1 VPAVREE
8 AVTVRPVWTV
18 KCERI
23 ARSATQGL
31 YLPGAEPDDL
41 AQEARIGVMQAIE
54 TWTPGAGSTFES
66 FAWNLARR
74 RALDAVT
81 SAMRVK
87 RRVLNDALS
96 LETPIGNV
104 DTDGTLADVVLF
116 RESDDPLR
124 IVLAREAI
132 NELIAAMREL
142 SPWERE
148 CVQRCR
154 ILGEPYE
161 AVGSHKSV
169 DNALQRAKKKLANA
183 A

>member
-1 VPAVREE
+1 M
-8 AVTVRPVWTV
+8 TVRPVWTA
-18 KCERI
+18 KCDRI

-54 TWTPGAGSTFES
+54 TWTPGGAAFES
-66 FAWNLARR
+66 FAWHLARR

-81 SAMRVK
+81 TAMRAK
-87 RRVLNDALS
+87 RRVLTDAVS
-96 LETPIGNV
+96 LELPIGDK
-104 DTDGTLADVVLF
+104 DTDGTLGDVVLF

-124 IVLAREAI
+124 IVLAREAVS
-132 NELIAAMREL
+132 ELVAAMREL

-169 DNALQRAKKKLANA
+169 DNALQRATKKLAKVA
-183 A
+183 